1 MIEKKSTINI
11 KDITDALIKKWY
23 WVTLPLTFFVLL
35 GVWFYV
41 VLPKSYEATT
51 LIVVQPQE
59 IPQNYVQAT
68 VSESVEDQVR
78 TLSQEVLSRSNLEP
92 IINDLRLFDK
102 DRKNG
107 TSIDI
112 LINTLRKRI
121 TINTNIGQRGGSGY
135 FSISYRGENPK
146 NVADVTN
153 RLASYFIDSNLKLR
167 AQQATQTTIFLQKQ
181 LDELKTLLL
190 KQEAEVQQYRNKYL
204 GELPD
209 QLQSNVTTIT
219 GLQTR
224 LESVQTSLSA
234 AISRRT
240 NIQDQ
245 LSLAEAGMTGA
256 ATGGGQR
263 DRLTELRAQLEEMK
277 TRYTPE
283 HPEIKKLE
291 DTIAGLE
298 KQSKKKNTTDP
309 RVLDL
314 RAQLR
319 SASSEVDAL
328 RRDADVIKT
337 RIDRYQGR
345 VEATPK
351 REQEYAALSRDYN
364 ITQENYQKLLDRL
377 YEAKRAEDMEKR
389 QQGGQFRVV
398 DYAIPPEMPIS
409 PDPLKIAAVFL
420 LLGIG
425 TGAGIIILLETLDTS
440 IKGINHIESLSG
452 TIPCI
457 TAVPLA
463 LTEDDKRKQKMMNV
477 MFLGINGTLLVVGTA
492 VILFSRISGYMLGIT
507 TKLPF

>member
-1 MIEKKSTINI
+1 LIEKKSGINI
-11 KDITDALIKKWY
+11 KDITDALLKKWY
-23 WVTLPLTFFVLL
+23 WVTLPLIFFILV
-35 GVWFYV
+35 GIWFYA

-68 VSESVEDQVR
+68 VSERVDEQVR

-92 IINDLRLFDK
+92 IIKDLNLFSK
-102 DRKNG
+102 ERENG
-107 TSIDI
+107 TSVDI

-146 NVADVTN
+146 NVAEVTN
-153 RLASYFIDSNLKLR
+153 RLASYFIDSNLR
-167 AQQATQTTIFLQKQ
+167 FRVQQATQTTIFLQKQ

-234 AISRRT
+234 AIARKQ

-245 LSLAEAGMTGA
+245 LSLAEAGISGGTG
-256 ATGGGQR
+256 TGQR
-263 DRLTELRAQLEEMK
+263 DRLTELRAQMEEMR
-277 TRYTPE
+277 TLYTPE

-291 DTIAGLE
+291 DLIAGLE
-298 KQSKKKNTTDP
+298 KQKTKKNTTDP
-309 RVLDL
+309 RILDL

-319 SASSEVDAL
+319 TASGEVDAL
-328 RRDADVIKT
+328 RRDADSIKA
-337 RIDRYQGR
+337 RIEEYQGR
-345 VEATPK
+345 VESTPK

-364 ITQENYQKLLDRL
+364 ITQENYQRLLDRL

-398 DYAIPPEMPIS
+398 DYAVPPEMPIS
-409 PDPLKIAAVFL
+409 PNPLKIAACFL
-420 LLGIG
+420 LLGLG
-425 TGAGIIILLETLDTS
+425 TGAGIIVLLETLDTS
-440 IKGINHIESLSG
+440 IKGINHIETLSG
-452 TIPCI
+452 DVPCI

-463 LTEDDKRKQKMMNV
+463 LTEDDKRRQKMVNI
-477 MFLGINGTLLVVGTA
+477 MFLGINGVLLVVGTA
-492 VILFSRISGYMLGIT
+492 FILFSKISGFMLGIT

>member
-1 MIEKKSTINI
+1 LIENKSGINI
-11 KDITDALIKKWY
+11 QDVTNALIKKWY
-23 WVTLPLTFFVLL
+23 WVSLPLIFFILV
-35 GVWFYV
+35 GTWFYV
-41 VLPKSYEATT
+41 VLPKSYEAKT

-68 VSESVEDQVR
+68 VSESVDDQVR

-92 IINDLRLFDK
+92 IIKDVNLFANE
-102 DRKNG
+102 RKNG

-112 LINTLRKRI
+112 LINTFRNRI
-121 TINTNIGQRGGSGY
+121 TINTDIGQRGGSGY
-135 FSISYRGENPK
+135 FSIAYRGENPK

-153 RLASYFIDSNLKLR
+153 RLASYFIDTNLKLR
-167 AQQATQTTIFLQKQ
+167 AQQATQTTLFLQKQ
-181 LDELKTLLL
+181 LDELKALLL

-234 AISRRT
+234 AIARRQ

-245 LSLAEAGMTGA
+245 LSMAESGI
-256 ATGGGQR
+256 TGGAGPGQS
-263 DRLTELRAQLEEMK
+263 DRLTELRSQLEEMRS
-277 TRYTPE
+277 RYTPE

-291 DTIAGLE
+291 DLIAGME
-298 KQSKKKNTTDP
+298 KQKTKKNTTDP
-309 RVLDL
+309 RILDL

-319 SASSEVDAL
+319 TASSEVDTL
-328 RRDADVIKT
+328 KKDADGIKT
-337 RIDRYQGR
+337 MINQYQGR
-345 VEATPK
+345 VESTPK

-364 ITQENYQKLLDRL
+364 ITQENYQKMLDRL

-398 DYAIPPEMPIS
+398 DYAVPPEIPVS
-409 PDPLKIAAVFL
+409 PNPLKIAAIFL
-420 LLGIG
+420 VLGLG
-425 TGAGIIILLETLDTS
+425 TGAGIIVLMESLDTS
-440 IKGINHIESLSG
+440 IKGVHHIETLSG
-452 TIPCI
+452 NIPCI

-463 LTEDDKRKQKMMNV
+463 LTEEDKRKQKMMNT
-477 MFLGINGTLLVVGTA
+477 MFLGINGALLVVGTA
-492 VILFSRISGYMLGIT
+492 VVLFSKISGFMLDIT

>member
-1 MIEKKSTINI
+1 MIEKKSSINI

-23 WVTLPLTFFVLL
+23 WVSLPLIFFVLM
-35 GVWFYV
+35 GMWFYV

-68 VSESVEDQVR
+68 VNESVDDQVR

-92 IINDLRLFDK
+92 IIKDLGLFANE
-102 DRKNG
+102 RKNG

-112 LINTLRKRI
+112 LINSLRNRI
-121 TINTNIGQRGGSGY
+121 TINTNIGQRGGTGY

-146 NVADVTN
+146 NVANVTN

-181 LDELKTLLL
+181 LDELKILLL

-234 AISRRT
+234 AMTRRQ

-245 LSLAEAGMTGA
+245 LSMAEAGITSGA
-256 ATGGGQR
+256 GPGQT

-277 TRYTPE
+277 SRYTPE

-291 DTIAGLE
+291 DLIAGME
-298 KQSKKKNTTDP
+298 KQHTKRNTTNP
-309 RVLDL
+309 RILDL

-319 SASSEVDAL
+319 TAASEMDAL
-328 RRDADVIKT
+328 RKDADGIKT
-337 RIDRYQGR
+337 TINQYQGR

-389 QQGGQFRVV
+389 QQGGRFRVV
-398 DYAIPPEMPIS
+398 DYAVPPEMPVS
-409 PDPLKIAAVFL
+409 PNPMKLAAIFL
-420 LLGIG
+420 LLGLG
-425 TGAGIIILLETLDTS
+425 TGAGIIVLLETLDTS
-440 IKGINHIESLSG
+440 IKGINHIETLSG
-452 TIPCI
+452 NVPCI

-463 LTEDDKRKQKMMNV
+463 LTEDDKRRQKMMNI
-477 MFLGINGTLLVVGTA
+477 MFLGINGALLMVGITF
-492 VILFSRISGYMLGIT
+492 IFFSKVSGFMLGIT